1 MSTTTTDPTLDQR
14 ATDYLDAVRSRLA
27 DLPADE
33 RDDLLDDLEAH
44 VHQVAA
50 TTEGPL
56 DDALGPPSTFAAEL
70 RASAGLA
77 PAARGS
83 ARLDRWRRRG
93 DALQD
98 HPWARATV
106 AFLPELRPAWWVAR
120 GWLLV
125 WLAAE
130 ATGGD
135 HSAFPLP
142 ELFGNAFVGLV
153 ATVPVVAWSVRLG
166 RNPSPPRWRWVV
178 NACAV
183 LGVLLVLEGA
193 GHDDAVRYVG
203 VESPSTTFGY
213 EGSPALL
220 WWPDGAPVTDVDV
233 YGPDGRPTDQVTI
246 VDQNGNLIEI
256 GPDPG
261 PPLTPDQLRE
271 MQERGVLP
279 GTTPTTVAGGPTTVP
294 TTAPTTVPTTVPPA
308 TAAPPTTVP
317 SS

>member
-1 MSTTTTDPTLDQR
+1 MSTTTTTDPTLDQR
-14 ATDYLDAVRSRLA
+14 ATDYLDAVRSHLA

-56 DDALGPPSTFAAEL
+56 DDALGPPATFAAEL

-98 HPWARATV
+98 HPWTRATV

-183 LGVLLVLEGA
+183 LGALLVLQGA
-193 GHDDAVRYVG
+193 GHDDDPVRYDV
-203 VESPSTTFGY
+203 VEAPGFAIPPDAAP
-213 EGSPALL
+213 GSL
-220 WWPDGAPVTDVDV
+220 WRSDGSPVTDLYA
-233 YGPDGRPTDQVTI
+233 YGPDGQPTDQVVI
-246 VDQNGNLIEI
+246 VDQEGTPYEI
-256 GPDPG
+256 DSDPAW
-261 PPLTPDQLRE
+261 PTIPRDFWPRSDAE
-271 MQERGVLP
+271 PSV
-279 GTTPTTVAGGPTTVP
+279 PTTAGGGPATAP
-294 TTAPTTVPTTVPPA
+294 TTAPTTVPP
-308 TAAPPTTVP
+308 TAPAPPTTVP